1 MASNPTVIF
10 WALIVLSMVGYLFF
24 TYVYGLSKSLDWYHT
39 VNITFQSQEFWLAA
53 RLVPLLLALSDS
65 IVTRILTVVD
75 PSSQDKLLEL
85 YERDRRRECLEAE
98 AKKRSDRGSGGGVAM
113 VEGFV

>member
-24 TYVYGLSKSLDWYHT
+24 TYAYGLSKSLDWYHT

-53 RLVPLLLALSDS
+53 LLVPLLLALSDS
-65 IVTRILTVVD
+65 IVTRILTMVD

-85 YERDRRRECLEAE
+85 YERDRRRLSLEAE
-98 AKKRSDRGSGGGVAM
+98 TKKAERGSGGGVAM